1 VSNRDRM
8 TRLTRRGFLGGV
20 GALGLAGVAR
30 LAPADEGHG
39 GARAAARAAAEIER
53 AAADFSN
60 PLRLPGASGLYGVL
74 KATEV
79 REIRVRRTELAV
91 LPGIASPFWAYAVE
105 SGGKRFLNPTLVA
118 RRGDEVRLRMVN
130 ELDQPTIIHW
140 HGLANDDRNDGTG
153 IYVAA
158 PGKAYDY
165 GFTVRDR
172 ASMYWY
178 HPHPL
183 HITAPQTYR
192 GLAGLFFVADDD
204 EEVLR
209 RALGLELGVTEIP
222 LVLQDRSFDHEGR
235 VEYGVPREAMFHG
248 FIGEEIL
255 VNLTARPAFS
265 AARRIYRFRLLNGSN
280 ARNYR
285 LAFLQGG
292 RRLGFYLVGTDGG
305 LLDAPKRV
313 DQAFLTP
320 AQRLDVLLDLR
331 EARADRPVVLAT
343 LGFDPMHNEGA
354 METGAPKAAAP
365 GGGHEGHAGGAM
377 DGEGKPILRIDV
389 KPTSGYA
396 KKIPAKLS
404 RLPASPPAGG
414 KPRRVVLAHDGKGN
428 WTINGWQL
436 EMNATPLTVRRGAH
450 ETWLI
455 ENSRAS
461 MPHPMHIHGFQFRV
475 LERRGTP
482 AQVRVL
488 GADRNGLLPQD
499 RGLLDTV
506 LAWPGE
512 SVRITLDFSHPFPG
526 DQTYMFHCHNLEH
539 EDLGMMIQYGVKA

>member
-1 VSNRDRM
+1 M
-8 TRLTRRGFLGGV
+8 TRLTRRGILGGV
-20 GALGLAGVAR
+20 GALGVVGMAR
-30 LAPADEGHG
+30 LAPAGEGHG
-39 GARAAARAAAEIER
+39 DARAAARAAAEIER

-74 KATEV
+74 RATEV
-79 REIRVRRTELAV
+79 REIRVRRTDLAV
-91 LPGIASPFWAYAVE
+91 LPGLASPFWAYAVE

-118 RRGDEVRLRMVN
+118 RRGDEVRVRMAN

-158 PGKAYDY
+158 PGNAYDY

-204 EEVLR
+204 EEALR
-209 RALGLELGVTEIP
+209 RALGLEFGVTEIP
-222 LVLQDRSFDHEGR
+222 LVLQDKSFDHEGR
-235 VEYGVPREAMFHG
+235 LEYGVPREAMFHG

-331 EARADRPVVLAT
+331 EAREGRPVVLAT

-354 METGAPKAAAP
+354 METGTPKAAAAS

-377 DGEGKPILRIDV
+377 DGEEKPILRIDV
-389 KPTSGYA
+389 EPTSGYA
-396 KKIPAKLS
+396 KKIPATLS
-404 RLPASPPAGG
+404 RLPAPPPAGG
-414 KPRRVVLAHDGKGN
+414 KPRRIVLAHDGKGH
-428 WTINGWQL
+428 WTINGWQF
-436 EMNATPLTVRRGAH
+436 EMNATPLTVRRGAR

-488 GADRNGLLPQD
+488 GTDSNGLLPQD

-512 SVRITLDFSHPFPG
+512 SVRIALDFTHPFPG